1 MDDSMIG
8 RWLDEL
14 PMSDP
19 ARKRKS
25 RPMLRRFDHHSEPIN
40 FLERLGEGAEGIVYR
55 ATIRGAQYAVKIVC
69 FAAFLPLRVPSAF
82 LSKSLQFKEWSY
94 TGIKSLTERQRA
106 YTSSFSHECRAF
118 ARLDSYGKNGTWA
131 VHCHGWLKLS
141 DAQFR
146 PLRKHSNLTRWAI
159 VKDYIPNKIA
169 ITDVPEI
176 RRKMAIA
183 RKALLHPQDVQPR
196 NFRGSFIVD
205 LGRVK
210 TYPYPRPYWSNTR
223 QQAFFPYFDKAAS
236 DWQVCVR
243 DGEVIEGW
251 INRVIMNKP
260 SPPVQ

>member
-25 RPMLRRFDHHSEPIN
+25 RPMLRRFDHHTEPID

-55 ATIRGAQYAVKIVC
+55 ATIRGAEYAVKI
-69 FAAFLPLRVPSAF
+69 
-82 LSKSLQFKEWSY
+82 FKEWTY
-94 TGIKSLTERQRA
+94 TGRRGIPKRQRP

-141 DAQFR
+141 DTQFQ
-146 PLRKHSNLTRWAI
+146 PLPKYSNLTRWAI
-159 VKDYIPNKIA
+159 VKDYIPHKVA

-183 RKALLHPQDVQPR
+183 RDALLHPQDVQPR
-196 NFRGSFIVD
+196 NFRGSFFVD

-210 TYPYPRPYWSNTR
+210 TYPYPELSWSTTR
-223 QQAFFPYFDKAAS
+223 QQEFFPAFDREAS
-236 DWQVCVR
+236 DWQLIVR
-243 DGEVIEGW
+243 HLRQLLLLRQDYDFIPFIE
-251 INRVIMNKP
+251 
-260 SPPVQ
+260 